1 MSFKR
6 RGCILHQ
13 KLINLF
19 QYKNGTDHIIDTY
32 PNNKTFHAT
41 HLFNHWKKKTIKHI
55 YSQRL
60 GISYNSQYFANNVKR
75 ICSLERRIAR
85 RDSQVPADNIIDQ
98 LHRSRQHRFLFLPSQ
113 YVYKLLQHLKYQR
126 NLRLND
132 NQNYKFPIPLRAIKP
147 KKLKLKRPIT
157 PVTPL
162 QNIPQEMLEEIT
174 NTHDLPA
181 ITIQSI
187 PFDDRNTWHDKLE
200 RKSLAE
206 RNAEHDNYINTLST
220 RAKLWGTSFNSIE
233 HREEQLELEFAQF
246 KIDYFSVMNSS
257 ADHYRYKSHTSDD
270 TKELELR
277 PCKHPDNMSLDN
289 IKQIG
294 SIKKL

>member
-1 MSFKR
+1 
-6 RGCILHQ
+6 
-13 KLINLF
+13 
-19 QYKNGTDHIIDTY
+19 
-32 PNNKTFHAT
+32 
-41 HLFNHWKKKTIKHI
+41 
-55 YSQRL
+55 
-60 GISYNSQYFANNVKR
+60 
-75 ICSLERRIAR
+75 
-85 RDSQVPADNIIDQ
+85 
-98 LHRSRQHRFLFLPSQ
+98 
-113 YVYKLLQHLKYQR
+113 
-126 NLRLND
+126 
-132 NQNYKFPIPLRAIKP
+132 
-147 KKLKLKRPIT
+147 
-157 PVTPL
+157 
-162 QNIPQEMLEEIT
+162 MLEEIT